1 MTVSAAHR
9 RIRRPTPAEVR
20 AVAYTRRSVEKV
32 VEEFGSIEAQLA
44 AIESYV
50 ASQRERGWVLLP
62 DRYEDRNLSGAT
74 TDRPALQ
81 RLLTDAEAGRF
92 DVLLVYKL
100 DRISRRL
107 IDFLDLLA
115 RLERCGVSVVSITQ
129 SIDTGNPTGRLMV
142 NLLGSFAEYER
153 EQIAQ
158 RVADKMLAARRLG
171 KWQGGRPSLGYDVVN
186 KELVVNPAE
195 AADVVA
201 IFETFLRTRSLV
213 GTLRELERRGIVNK
227 SWVGKRGQYVQGTAF
242 TKNSLAHLLQ
252 NELYIA
258 RIRAGD
264 EVVPAEHTAIV
275 PQELFDTVQAIF
287 TDRQLDRRPERQDW
301 SAFLAGLLF
310 CGRCGAAMTPSY
322 TVKRAKRYGAYQ
334 CRRQKSHGAAAC
346 PGSRVAQ
353 GPIEVAVVEQIM
365 AVGRDPA
372 LLAEAVQSAREEIDR
387 KAGELAQDAQ
397 RAGTQAHR
405 LAAERADLVARGA
418 DVPELR
424 RRLDELAEAH
434 ETATGRAEAAKAE
447 LKALKA
453 NAVDEDALRRA
464 IESFAPVWAELF
476 PDERAR
482 LVHLLVERVSINA
495 ATGDVEVTLRDDGIA
510 QLAREV
516 EP

>member
-1 MTVSAAHR
+1 VTVSAAHR
-9 RIRRPTPAEVR
+9 RVRRPAPAEVR

-32 VEEFGSIEAQLA
+32 VEEFGSIEAQRA
-44 AIESYV
+44 AIENYV

-81 RLLTDAEAGRF
+81 RLLADAEAGRF

-115 RLERCGVSVVSITQ
+115 RLERCGVSVVSVTQ
-129 SIDTGNPTGRLMV
+129 SIDTGTPTGRLMV

-153 EQIAQ
+153 EQIAE
-158 RVADKMLAARRLG
+158 RITDKMLAARRLG

-186 KELVVNPAE
+186 KELAVNPAE

-201 IFETFLRTRSLV
+201 IFETFLRTQSLV

-227 SWVGKRGQYVQGTAF
+227 SWVGKRGQRVQGTAF
-242 TKNSLAHLLQ
+242 TKNSLTHLLQ
-252 NELYIA
+252 NVLYIR
-258 RIRAGD
+258 RIRAG
-264 EVVPAEHTAIV
+264 EEWVPADQPAIV
-275 PQELFDTVQAIF
+275 PQELFDAVQAVF
-287 TDRQLDRRPERQDW
+287 EDGQLDRRPERQGW
-301 SAFLAGLLF
+301 SALLTGLLK
-310 CGRCGAAMTPSY
+310 CGVCGSSMVPTYS
-322 TVKRAKRYGAYQ
+322 VKGAKRYGYYQ
-334 CRRQKSHGAAAC
+334 CQRTKAQGATAC

-353 GPIEVAVVEQIM
+353 GPIEAAVVEQIM

-372 LLAEAVQSAREEIDR
+372 LLAEAVQAARDEIDR
-387 KAGELAQDAQ
+387 KAGELAQDGQ

-424 RRLDELAEAH
+424 RRLDELAAAH
-434 ETATGRAEAAKAE
+434 EEATRCAEAAKAE

-453 NAVDEDALRRA
+453 NAVDEDALRHA
-464 IESFAPVWAELF
+464 IQSFAPIWAELF

-482 LVHLLVERVSINA
+482 LVHLLVERVTINA
-495 ATGDVEVTLRDDGIA
+495 ATGDVEVTLRDDGIT
-510 QLAREV
+510 QLAGEADA
-516 EP
+516 